1 MKKFLL
7 ILSLLLFISF
17 SDAVT
22 PNFDVHSNTAILI
35 DAKSGNVLY
44 EKNAN
49 QKAYPASTTKTLT
62 ALIALEKIA
71 NLEEEIVPSH
81 QAVYSVPAGSSIA
94 YFSENEKLTAEQVL
108 YGLMLPSGNDAA
120 NILAEHISGSNT
132 EFAKLM
138 NETAKRLGAEN
149 SNFMNPSGL
158 HDDMHYTTAA
168 DMAKIAMNAMQNP
181 TFREIVSHSKY
192 TIPPTNVSSKSRT
205 FNTTNKLLLPGEYY
219 FEHATGIKTGYTTQ
233 AANCLIASASKDG
246 VDLITV
252 VLGGNNI
259 PVGKSAVYTDTLNLF
274 QFGFDNYFNKV
285 LIEEEK
291 IVETI
296 TPKKASRVSL
306 ELITENEINIT
317 LENGDTSIF
326 DETIT
331 LNDNIVAPIQK
342 GDVLGTI
349 SYSKDGTVIGYSN
362 LLAKRDIAKE
372 PWYSVLG
379 RGLLNIV
386 IGLISF
392 IICVILLGVMLRI
405 YNEIR
410 KKVRRRR
417 KDNR

>member
-1 MKKFLL
+1 MKKFLV
-7 ILSLLLFISF
+7 ILSLFFLFSV
-17 SDAVT
+17 SVAAT

-35 DAKSGNVLY
+35 DAKSGNVLF

-71 NLEEEIVPSH
+71 NLEEEIIPSH
-81 QAVYSVPAGSSIA
+81 QAVYSVPSGSSIA
-94 YFSENEKLTAEQVL
+94 YFSEGEKLTAEQVL

-120 NILAEHISGSNT
+120 NILAEHISGSNS

-138 NETAKRLGAEN
+138 NETAKKLGAEN
-149 SNFMNPSGL
+149 SNFVNPSGL

-168 DMAKIAMNAMQNP
+168 DMAKIAFHAMKNP
-181 TFREIVSHSKY
+181 TFREIVSKKTY
-192 TIPPTNVSSKSRT
+192 DMPPTNVSSKTRP
-205 FNTTNKLLLPGEYY
+205 FNTTNQLLKTGEYY
-219 FEHATGIKTGYTTQ
+219 FEYATGIKTGYTSQ

-285 LIEEEK
+285 LVEEEK
-291 IVETI
+291 VVQTI
-296 TPKKASRVSL
+296 TPKKAKNISL
-306 ELITENEINIT
+306 QLVTENEINIT

-326 DETIT
+326 DENIT

-349 SYSKDGTVIGYSN
+349 SYSKDGNVIGYSN
-362 LLAKRDIAKE
+362 LLAKNDIEKE
-372 PWYSVLG
+372 PWYWVLG
-379 RGLLNIV
+379 RTLVNIILGLL
-386 IGLISF
+386 SF
-392 IICVILLGVMLRI
+392 VVCVILLGVMLRI

-410 KKVRRRR
+410 KKIKRRR
-417 KDNR
+417 KGNR

>member
-1 MKKFLL
+1 MKKFLI
-7 ILSLLLFISF
+7 ILSLLFLFSTSI
-17 SDAVT
+17 AAT

-35 DAKSGNVLY
+35 DAKSGNVLF

-62 ALIALEKIA
+62 AFIALEKIA
-71 NLEEEIVPSH
+71 NLEEEIIPSH

-94 YFSENEKLTAEQVL
+94 YFSEGEKLTAEQVL

-120 NILAEHISGSNT
+120 NILAEHISGSIT

-168 DMAKIAMNAMQNP
+168 DMAKIARSAMQNP
-181 TFREIVSHSKY
+181 TFREIVSKSKY
-192 TIPPTNVSSKSRT
+192 TVPPTNVSSKSRT
-205 FNTTNKLLLPGEYY
+205 FNTTNKLLLPGEYF
-219 FEHATGIKTGYTTQ
+219 FEYATGIKTGYTTQ

-285 LIEEEK
+285 LVAEEK
-291 IVETI
+291 IVKTI
-296 TPKKASRVSL
+296 TPKKAKNVSL
-306 ELITENEINIT
+306 DLITENEINIT

-326 DETIT
+326 DENIT
-331 LNDNIVAPIQK
+331 LNDNIIAPIQK

-349 SYSKDGTVIGYSN
+349 SYSKSGTIIGYSN
-362 LLAKRDIAKE
+362 LLAKNDIEKE
-372 PWYSVLG
+372 PWYWVLG
-379 RGLLNIV
+379 RGLMNILL
-386 IGLISF
+386 GLLSF
-392 IICVILLGVMLRI
+392 VVCVILLGVMLRI

-410 KKVRRRR
+410 KKLKKRR

>member
-1 MKKFLL
+1 MKKILM
-7 ILSLLLFISF
+7 ILSLLFLISF
-17 SDAVT
+17 SYAAT
-22 PNFDVHSNTAILI
+22 PNFDVYSNTAILI
-35 DAKSGNVLY
+35 DAKSGNVLF

-62 ALIALEKIA
+62 ALIALEKISD
-71 NLEEEIVPSH
+71 LEEEIIPSH
-81 QAVYSVPAGSSIA
+81 QAVFSVPTGSSIA

-120 NILAEHISGSNT
+120 NILAEHISGSNA

-149 SNFMNPSGL
+149 SNFVNPSGL

-168 DMAKIAMNAMQNP
+168 DMAKIAFSAMQNP
-181 TFREIVSHSKY
+181 RFREIVSRSEY
-192 TIPPTNVSSKSRT
+192 TVPPTNVSSKSRT
-205 FNTTNKLLLPGEYY
+205 FRTTNKLLTPGEYY
-219 FEHATGIKTGYTTQ
+219 LEYATGIKTGYTTQ

-246 VDLITV
+246 VDLISV

-274 QFGFDNYFNKV
+274 QFGFNNYFNKV
-285 LIEEEK
+285 LIEK
-291 IVETI
+291 DTFVKTI
-296 TPKKASRVSL
+296 TPKKAGKTEL
-306 ELITENEINIT
+306 NLITENEINIT

-326 DETIT
+326 EENIT
-331 LNDNIVAPIQK
+331 LNDNIVAPIKK

-362 LLAKRDIAKE
+362 LLADKDIAKE

-379 RGLLNIV
+379 RILATILLGLLSLV
-386 IGLISF
+386 V
-392 IICVILLGVMLRI
+392 CVILLGVILRI

-410 KKVRRRR
+410 KRIKRRR
-417 KDNR
+417 KGNR

>member
-7 ILSLLLFISF
+7 ILSLLFLISF
-17 SDAVT
+17 SDAIT

-35 DAKSGNVLY
+35 DAKSGNVLF

-71 NLEEEIVPSH
+71 NLDEEIIPSH

-94 YFSENEKLTAEQVL
+94 YFSEGEKLTAEQVL
-108 YGLMLPSGNDAA
+108 HGLMLPSGNDAA
-120 NILAEHISGSNT
+120 NILAEHISGSNA

-138 NETAKRLGAEN
+138 NETAKRLEAEN

-158 HDDMHYTTAA
+158 HDDMHYTTAS
-168 DMAKIAMNAMQNP
+168 DMAKIARHAMQNP
-181 TFREIVSHSKY
+181 TFREIVSKAKY
-192 TIPPTNVSSKSRT
+192 TVPPTNVSSKSRT

-219 FEHATGIKTGYTTQ
+219 FEYATGIKTGYTTQ
-233 AANCLIASASKDG
+233 AANCLISSASKDG
-246 VDLITV
+246 VDLIAV

-274 QFGFDNYFNKV
+274 QFGFDNYYNNI
-285 LIEEEK
+285 LIKEGAFVK
-291 IVETI
+291 AIA
-296 TPKKASRVSL
+296 PKKSGDSYL
-306 ELITENEINIT
+306 NLITENAIDIT
-317 LENGDTSIF
+317 LENGDTSAF
-326 DETIT
+326 DKIIT

-342 GDVLGTI
+342 GEVLGTI
-349 SYSKDGTVIGYSN
+349 SYSQNGTIIGYSN
-362 LLAKRDIAKE
+362 LLADRGISKE
-372 PWYSVLG
+372 PWYSVLV
-379 RGLLNIV
+379 RWIRNIIIGLL
-386 IGLISF
+386 SF
-392 IICVILLGVMLRI
+392 VVCVILLGVMLRI

-410 KKVRRRR
+410 RKLRKRR